1 MKNLFVLLI
10 FVPLFVSIKIPFTDW
25 EWNWDFNWDF
35 SQFID
40 NIKSGVPDFINNFK
54 TEIQNFLKEDE
65 LGKRKWIKNLAD
77 KAKTEYDKIKNKTTE
92 ATENLAKLA
101 EFTTQ
106 AAQYMS
112 YQICN
117 ATNMESY
124 EECRNN
130 KKEVFSQLVQI
141 VHDRFQ
147 CSKIITIVTENII
160 AGDVNQSLKYILFL
174 ITSITQ
180 NPDAIE
186 KGKAQAIYDLISCL
200 GDELENNLPEI
211 IKNLPK
217 NISQTQFKIDINS
230 LLIQATENLVAIIH
244 FEELDKYITEANKKT
259 GLISDK
265 NAKKI
270 HKEIFK
276 NLKKLNEFGSKFY
289 NLSTTLAVNV
299 TIKPET
305 LNVKQQIVSE
315 FKDKGIKIVLNSDSL
330 FDKYKDAYSIQTVV
344 FDSPLVSIK
353 GERKKEGGT
362 ANTFVGI
369 TIYDSNG
376 TELVIDNIN
385 LEDLR
390 PIIYYKKNLFKAMT
404 TCLYYNEEEDVIEN
418 KGVSTKEVNFDGEK
432 YIRCIPKHLSS
443 FTIGS
448 YKSSKESNAG
458 TIALVIILSLLII
471 GIAIGGYW
479 FWRKRA
485 LREDSS
491 QMKQAFPNKD
501 GLLI

>member
-160 AGDVNQSLKYILFL
+160 AGDVNQSKILM
-174 ITSITQ
+174 Q
-180 NPDAIE
+180 
-186 KGKAQAIYDLISCL
+186 
-200 GDELENNLPEI
+200 
-211 IKNLPK
+211 
-217 NISQTQFKIDINS
+217 
-230 LLIQATENLVAIIH
+230 
-244 FEELDKYITEANKKT
+244 
-259 GLISDK
+259 
-265 NAKKI
+265 
-270 HKEIFK
+270 
-276 NLKKLNEFGSKFY
+276 
-289 NLSTTLAVNV
+289 
-299 TIKPET
+299 
-305 LNVKQQIVSE
+305 
-315 FKDKGIKIVLNSDSL
+315 
-330 FDKYKDAYSIQTVV
+330 
-344 FDSPLVSIK
+344 
-353 GERKKEGGT
+353 
-362 ANTFVGI
+362 
-369 TIYDSNG
+369 
-376 TELVIDNIN
+376 
-385 LEDLR
+385 
-390 PIIYYKKNLFKAMT
+390 
-404 TCLYYNEEEDVIEN
+404 
-418 KGVSTKEVNFDGEK
+418 
-432 YIRCIPKHLSS
+432 
-443 FTIGS
+443 
-448 YKSSKESNAG
+448 
-458 TIALVIILSLLII
+458 
-471 GIAIGGYW
+471 
-479 FWRKRA
+479 
-485 LREDSS
+485 
-491 QMKQAFPNKD
+491 
-501 GLLI
+501 

>member
-25 EWNWDFNWDF
+25 EWNWDFSWDF
-35 SQFID
+35 SQFIE
-40 NIKSGVPDFINNFK
+40 NIKSGVPDFIKNFGEDIK
-54 TEIQNFLKEDE
+54 EFLKKNE
-65 LGKRKWIKNLAD
+65 LEKREWIKNLANQ
-77 KAKTEYDKIKNKTTE
+77 AKSELVEIVKNTTQ
-92 ATENLAKLA
+92 NLTKLA
-101 EFTTQ
+101 EYTTQ

-112 YQICN
+112 YKICN
-117 ATNMESY
+117 ATNMETY

-130 KKEVFSQLVQI
+130 KKEVFSQLVDI
-141 VHDRFQ
+141 VHDRFK
-147 CSKIITIVTENII
+147 CSKIITIVTENILK
-160 AGDVNQSLKYILFL
+160 GDINGSLKYILFL

-186 KGKAQAIYDLISCL
+186 KGKAQLIYDLLYCL
-200 GDELENNLPEI
+200 GDELENHLPEI
-211 IKNLPK
+211 IEKLPFDI
-217 NISQTQFKIDINS
+217 NQTEFKIDINK

-259 GLISDK
+259 GLISDE

-299 TIKPET
+299 TIKPEK
-305 LNVKQQIVSE
+305 LNVNQQIVSE
-315 FKDKGIKIVLNSDSL
+315 FKDKGIKIVLNSDYL
-330 FDKYKDAYSIQTVV
+330 FEKYDDAYSIQTVV

-353 GERKKEGGT
+353 GERQKEGGT

-369 TIYDSNG
+369 TIYKSDG
-376 TELVIDNIN
+376 TELVIDDIK

-404 TCLYYNEEEDVIEN
+404 TCLYYNEKEDVIEN
-418 KGVSTKEVNFDGEK
+418 KGVSTEEDDFDGEK
-432 YIRCIPKHLSS
+432 YIKCIPKHLTS

-458 TIALVIILSLLII
+458 TIALVIIVCLLII
-471 GIAIGGYW
+471 GIAFGGYC

-485 LREDSS
+485 LKEDSS
-491 QMKQAFPNKD
+491 QMNQAFPNKD

>member
-1 MKNLFVLLI
+1 MKNLFILLI
-10 FVPLFVSIKIPFTDW
+10 FVPLFVSIEIPYTDW
-25 EWNWDFNWDF
+25 EWIWDF
-35 SQFID
+35 SWDFTQFIE
-40 NIKSGVPDFINNFK
+40 NIKSGVPQFIKNFETGIK
-54 TEIQNFLKEDE
+54 DFLKRNE
-65 LGKRKWIKNLAD
+65 LEKREWIKNLANQ
-77 KAKTEYDKIKNKTTE
+77 AKSELDEIVNKGK
-92 ATENLAKLA
+92 ENMAKLA

-130 KKEVFSQLVQI
+130 KKEVFSQLVDI

-147 CSKIITIVTENII
+147 CSKIITIVTEKILTE
-160 AGDVNQSLKYILFL
+160 DVNESLKYILFL

-186 KGKAQAIYDLISCL
+186 KGKAQVIYDLLYCL
-200 GDELENNLPEI
+200 GDELEKHLPEI
-211 IKNLPK
+211 IAKLPK
-217 NISQTQFKIDINS
+217 TIDQTEFKVDINN

-259 GLISDK
+259 GLISDE

-299 TIKPET
+299 TIKPEK
-305 LNVKQQIVSE
+305 LNVNQQIVSE

-330 FDKYKDAYSIQTVV
+330 FEKYEEAYSIQTVV

-353 GERKKEGGT
+353 GERRKEGGT

-369 TIYDSNG
+369 TIYKSDG
-376 TELVIDNIN
+376 TELVIDNIDVN
-385 LEDLR
+385 KLR

-404 TCLYYNEEEDVIEN
+404 TCLYYNEKEDVIEN
-418 KGVSTKEVNFDGEK
+418 KGVSTEEDDFDGEK
-432 YIRCIPKHLSS
+432 YIKCIPEHLTS

-458 TIALVIILSLLII
+458 TIVLVIIICLLII
-471 GIAIGGYW
+471 CIAFGGYC

-485 LREDSS
+485 LKEDSS
-491 QMKQAFPNKD
+491 QMNQAFPNKD